1 MASPLSAVVLC
12 PPLGRDLVKS
22 YSAYR
27 LLAERL
33 AENGTAALRFDY
45 VGTGDSADC
54 DDEGSAVPLWLES
67 VREALKLVRRNGA
80 TEIALVGMGVGATIA
95 AEAAAGDG
103 RVNRLVLWDPMT
115 GRKFIRRNAALTAL
129 RMSVPALRPDGSVET
144 PGFTFTAATVKDLE
158 RMRIESGAG
167 PLPDRVLI
175 LERPEG
181 RKKQPKAGALT
192 GRSSVDVLPCP
203 EQRYLLDAEPPFQ
216 RQPFS
221 DIESVAKWLL
231 EGSEGMH
238 GPASSSAGSSAAFG
252 VVGLDRSGGEIRER
266 AMKIGPAGLFAMAT
280 DPPEPQP
287 GQPVAV
293 FLNSADEHHIG
304 PNRMWVA
311 LARRWAEL
319 GIAGLRVD
327 VSGLGDSPTR
337 SDHQR
342 RFVCGAPEAF
352 DDVVDVVRTAA
363 EEGSQGVTLVGLCW
377 SAYQAVDSALSIR
390 PAAVVLINPKFRF
403 PPPEVV
409 AGGTMDRRRRI
420 AMPRRLEP
428 WEIGGALTDH
438 VEPDGSGAVR
448 RPPAYRRA
456 LGPLI
461 ERARPVRD
469 SLHWKWLY
477 ACHPEGRPAAWIRL
491 LVEGGTN
498 VLLITGDEEDPI
510 VRRGLSPRQ
519 LAQLESTGRFK
530 YHYFP
535 GLDHGLIEESRRGD
549 VADLIT
555 READFVFPNQAV
567 VSRCAA
573 TAGRS

>member
-1 MASPLSAVVLC
+1 MC

-33 AENGTAALRFDY
+33 AENGTAVIRFDY
-45 VGTGDSADC
+45 VGTGDSADW
-54 DDEGSAVPLWLES
+54 DGEVSAVPQWLDS
-67 VREALKLVRRNGA
+67 VSEALNLARGNGA
-80 TEIALVGMGVGATIA
+80 TEIALVGMGVGAAIA
-95 AEAAAGDG
+95 VEAAARDG

-115 GRKFIRRNAALTAL
+115 GRSFIRKNSALTAL

-144 PGFTFTAATVKDLE
+144 PGFTFTASTVKDLE
-158 RMRIESGAG
+158 RMRIEGGVG
-167 PLPDRVLI
+167 PLPDRILI

-181 RKKQPKAGALT
+181 RKKRSAAGALM

-221 DIESVAKWLL
+221 DIASVAEWLL
-231 EGSEGMH
+231 EGSEGRRRL
-238 GPASSSAGSSAAFG
+238 ASPSAGGAATSA
-252 VVGLDRSGGEIRER
+252 VVGLDGSGSEIRER
-266 AMKIGPAGLFAMAT
+266 AVAIGSAGLFGVAT
-280 DPPEPQP
+280 DPPDPKP

-319 GIAGLRVD
+319 GVAGLRVD

-337 SDHQR
+337 SAHQS
-342 RFVCGAPEAF
+342 RFLCGAPEAF
-352 DDVVDVVRTAA
+352 DDVVDVVRWAA
-363 EEGSQGVTLVGLCW
+363 DEGSRGVTLVGLCW
-377 SAYQAVDSALSIR
+377 SAYQAVDSAQSIR

-403 PPPEVV
+403 PPPEVL

-420 AMPRRLEP
+420 AIPRKLEP
-428 WEIGGALTDH
+428 WEVSGALSEL
-438 VEPDGSGAVR
+438 VGPDGPGPVR

-456 LGPLI
+456 LSRI
-461 ERARPVRD
+461 MAWARPMRD
-469 SLHWKWLY
+469 DLYWKWLY
-477 ACHPEGRPAAWIRL
+477 ARHPEGRPATWIRRL
-491 LVEGGTN
+491 IDGGTN
-498 VLLITGDEEDPI
+498 VLLITGDDEDPI
-510 VRRGLSPRQ
+510 VRRGLSTRK

-530 YHYFP
+530 YRYFP
-535 GLDHGLIEESRRGD
+535 GLDHGLIEEERRGD

-555 READFVFPNQAV
+555 READFVFPRQAV
-567 VSRCAA
+567 VSRYAA
-573 TAGRS
+573 SAGSRS